1 MILLLGKF
9 LRLFTTI
16 IEKYRV
22 HFSFSDV
29 LSQCLKS
36 HSVIHYAGNRV
47 SKTRIILF
55 SFIYFVV
62 LSGYI
67 AYLMMR
73 TLASVEPDALIW
85 YLTTYSLDQIIF
97 VVVGKIGNN
106 LVVVFGFISMVLL
119 ALFFG
124 FLTEL
129 GVSFLKKITV
139 SKSSIP
145 LTKFK

>member
-1 MILLLGKF
+1 
-9 LRLFTTI
+9 
-16 IEKYRV
+16 
-22 HFSFSDV
+22 
-29 LSQCLKS
+29 
-36 HSVIHYAGNRV
+36 V